1 MWNPRGVDTPEAEF
15 DRSDFYA
22 AAVYGSI
29 IAAAVIGAFHEE
41 GAPPQDVALT
51 LLGTMIVFWLV
62 HIWAE
67 FLGERIHHRT
77 PFSLH
82 RIAAI
87 ARAEWPLVESG
98 LAPSFVLLL
107 GWAGVIHENLAED
120 IAILICI
127 IQLFAWG
134 LFLGLR
140 ASKTWRGAV
149 VAGITN
155 GILGLVLVGLEITFT
170 HH

>member
-1 MWNPRGVDTPEAEF
+1 MESSCGGRPEAEL

-41 GAPPQDVALT
+41 GAAPGDVALS

-67 FLGERIHHRT
+67 FLGERIHYRT
-77 PFSLH
+77 RFSFH

-87 ARAEWPLVESG
+87 GRAEWPLVESG
-98 LAPSFVLLL
+98 LAPSFVLFL
-107 GWAGVIHENLAED
+107 GWAGLMSENIAED
-120 IAILICI
+120 IAIGICI
-127 IQLFAWG
+127 IQLFGWG
-134 LFLGLR
+134 LFLGFR
-140 ASKTWRGAV
+140 ASKSWRGAV
-149 VAGITN
+149 VAGLTN
-155 GILGLVLVGLEITFT
+155 GILGLVLVGLEITFV

>member
-1 MWNPRGVDTPEAEF
+1 MWKARAMSDPEVEF

-41 GAPPQDVALT
+41 SVSPADIALS

-77 PFSLH
+77 RFSFH

-87 ARAEWPLVESG
+87 ARAEWPLVEAG
-98 LAPSFVLLL
+98 LAPSVALFL
-107 GWAGVIHENLAED
+107 GWAGILSENVAED
-120 IAILICI
+120 LAITICI
-127 IQLFAWG
+127 VQLFGWG

-140 ASKTWRGAV
+140 ASRSWRGAV
-149 VAGITN
+149 AAGVTN
-155 GILGLVLVGLEITFT
+155 GVLGLILVGLEITFV